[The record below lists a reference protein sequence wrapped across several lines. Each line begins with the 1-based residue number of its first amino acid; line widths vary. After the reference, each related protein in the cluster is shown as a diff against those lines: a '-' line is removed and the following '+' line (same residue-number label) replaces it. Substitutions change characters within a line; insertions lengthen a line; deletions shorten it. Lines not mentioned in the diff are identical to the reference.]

1 MRKMTRQ
8 LKVFGIKLF
17 ISLSIVF
24 GIHSAILYF
33 LDISLFQNLL
43 IPSYITNYFLALL
56 IFFILL
62 KLKKKYL
69 DLLGFVFMGGSFVKF
84 GVYFI
89 FFNPVFKQNGTVSSE
104 EATAFLTP
112 YLLCLIVETFYLIKL
127 LNNKM

>member
-1 MRKMTRQ
+1 MIKQ
-8 LKVFGIKLF
+8 LQVFGIKLL
-17 ISLSIVF
+17 IALSVVF
-24 GIHSAILYF
+24 GIHSVILYF
-33 LDISLFQNLL
+33 LGISLLQNLL
-43 IPSYITNYFLALL
+43 IPSYITNYILALL
-56 IFFILL
+56 IFFILV

-69 DLLGFVFMGGSFVKF
+69 DLLGFVFMAGSFVKF

-89 FFNPVFKQNGTVSSE
+89 FFNPVFKQNGSVSSE

>member
-1 MRKMTRQ
+1 MTKQ
-8 LKVFGIKLF
+8 IAVFGIKLL
-17 ISLSIVF
+17 ISLFIVF
-24 GIHSAILYF
+24 GIHSGILYY
-33 LDISLFQNLL
+33 LNISLFQNLL
-43 IPSYITNYFLALL
+43 ITSYITNYFLAIL
-56 IFFILL
+56 IFFTLV

-89 FFNPVFKQNGTVSSE
+89 FFNPVFKQSGTVSPQ

-127 LNNKM
+127 LNNKL

>member
-1 MRKMTRQ
+1 MTRQ

-89 FFNPVFKQNGTVSSE
+89 FFNPVFKQNGSVSSQ

>member
-1 MRKMTRQ
+1 MSKQ
-8 LKVFGIKLF
+8 IAFFSIKLL
-17 ISLSIVF
+17 ISLSVVF
-24 GIHSAILYF
+24 GIHSLTLYY

-43 IPSYITNYFLALL
+43 IASYITNYFLALL
-56 IFFILL
+56 IFFILI

-69 DLLGFVFMGGSFVKF
+69 DLLGFVFMGGSFLKF

-89 FFNPVFKQNGTVSSE
+89 FFNPVFKQNGTVSPQ
-104 EATAFLTP
+104 EATSFLAP

>member
-1 MRKMTRQ
+1 MTKQ
-8 LKVFGIKLF
+8 ITIFGIKLL
-17 ISLSIVF
+17 ISICVVF
-24 GIHSAILYF
+24 GIHSLILYY
-33 LDISLFQNLL
+33 LNISLFQNLL
-43 IPSYITNYFLALL
+43 IHSYITNYFLALL
-56 IFFILL
+56 IFFILV

-89 FFNPVFKQNGTVSSE
+89 FFNPVFKQSGTVSPQ
-104 EATAFLTP
+104 EATAFLVP

>member
-1 MRKMTRQ
+1 MTKQ
-8 LKVFGIKLF
+8 IAVFGIKLL
-17 ISLSIVF
+17 ISLSVVF
-24 GIHSAILYF
+24 GIHSAILYY

-43 IPSYITNYFLALL
+43 IPSYLTNYFLALL
-56 IFFILL
+56 IFFVLI

-89 FFNPVFKQNGTVSSE
+89 FFNPVFKQNGTVSPQ
-104 EATAFLTP
+104 EATAFLVP

-127 LNNKM
+127 LNNRL

>member
-1 MRKMTRQ
+1 MTRQ

-89 FFNPVFKQNGTVSSE
+89 FFNPVFKQNGSVSSE

>member
-1 MRKMTRQ
+1 MIKQIT
-8 LKVFGIKLF
+8 VFGIKLL
-17 ISLSIVF
+17 ISLFIVF
-24 GIHSAILYF
+24 GIHSGILYY
-33 LDISLFQNLL
+33 LNISLFQNLL
-43 IPSYITNYFLALL
+43 IPSYITNYFLAIL
-56 IFFILL
+56 IFFTLV

-89 FFNPVFKQNGTVSSE
+89 FFNPVFKQNGTVSPQ
-104 EATAFLTP
+104 EATAFLVP

>member
-1 MRKMTRQ
+1 MTKQ
-8 LKVFGIKLF
+8 IAVFGIKLL
-17 ISLSIVF
+17 ISLSVVF
-24 GIHSAILYF
+24 GIHSIILYY
-33 LDISLFQNLL
+33 LNISLFQNLL
-43 IPSYITNYFLALL
+43 IPSYLANYFLALL
-56 IFFILL
+56 IFFILV

-89 FFNPVFKQNGTVSSE
+89 FFNPIFKENGTVSPQ
-104 EATAFLTP
+104 EATAFLVP